1 MSFIAPVQT
10 TVVLNASTQAI
21 FSAPVPAPTVP
32 GNQIP
37 VTNTLAQAPQQIVAP
52 LTPPPIPVPG
62 ANPYPTVIGG
72 VVSNSSTVLY
82 GTGTGTAVNAQ
93 A

>member
-1 MSFIAPVQT
+1 MSFISPVQA
-10 TVVLNASTQAI
+10 TVVLDATTQAI

-32 GNQIP
+32 GNEIP
-37 VTNTLAQAPQQIVAP
+37 VTNTLAQSAPQIVAP
-52 LTPPPIPVPG
+52 LTPPPLPVPG
-62 ANPYPTVIGG
+62 GNPYPVVIGG

-93 A
+93 V